1 MKKSV
6 LKKDKYEGYRVS
18 VRLVRE
24 GSDSEAIELRNA
36 KDVYEFIRDAVE
48 NSDRERF
55 FAIYLDSKCRVLG
68 VEEVSVGTVNMALFH
83 PREMIKG
90 AILSNAVGIIVVH
103 NHPSGDPN
111 PSMEDILI
119 TKKLKDASSL
129 LEIKFNDHI
138 IVGAGRYFSFSE
150 KEIL

>member
-24 GSDSEAIELRNA
+24 GSDSEAVELRNA